1 MSKSG
6 YFKWRAK
13 ALKRMHEFD
22 VLHPQVHE
30 IMEKHG
36 WHVVAKATEE
46 EDKIEKWDW
55 FMVKHPGEDEEEL
68 GLVDIKFGGVRD
80 DHVQY
85 YKKHGKSHGVTHYAF
100 GYANKVTNKVFR
112 VRVMTVDY
120 FMRNSKRFVNRTS
133 GEPFWLPK

>member
-6 YFKWRAK
+6 YFKWRAQ
-13 ALKRMHEFD
+13 AAKRMHEFD
-22 VLHPQVHE
+22 VLHPH
-30 IMEKHG
+30 
-36 WHVVAKATEE
+36 KATEE

-100 GYANKVTNKVFR
+100 GYANKATNKVFR